1 MHCTFAALDA
11 EKQAAFTDEIL
22 TLMAAGNRATDGTLV
37 LPGDRL
43 EMIIDRPHFQSQA
56 VINTPRPLVLLFRQP
71 ACYGQIVN
79 RRSRVLVNRPRI
91 ACTAESSD
99 TSSALDSSS

>member
-1 MHCTFAALDA
+1 MADTMRAVLMIALAQCQAGCDA
-11 EKQAAFTDEIL
+11 PRVPRLRFTLRQSSVSLPRRHQATAPQRPDT
-22 TLMAAGNRATDGTLV
+22 RARRH
-37 LPGDRL
+37 DRHA
-43 EMIIDRPHFQSQA
+43 R
-56 VINTPRPLVLLFRQP
+56 RRQP
-71 ACYGQIVN
+71 TCYGQIVN